1 MGLYSLYQTSV
12 FECNSCKKVNP
23 NAINVYSERNPKCDK
38 KADMWVGRR
47 AYLKD
52 YLKSKIAPDVMIVGQ
67 SPGFL
72 GCGFS
77 GIPFTA
83 EANAIADL
91 SIRNYHLTE
100 GKRQEEASAENVYK
114 VLREVAT
121 LKKTTV
127 AALSKKIIMTNAF
140 QCIPSDVTRRVLCKE
155 KKVLSAMSKNCI
167 DLLTQQIEEINPRCI
182 ITLGED
188 ALNSTMCA
196 LKIENKK
203 KPMGILVTTEVSFET
218 DSHIKVYPLLHPSPL
233 TKNHIA
239 SEKSRTRFIQL
250 LNQYL

>member
-1 MGLYSLYQTSV
+1 MGLYSVYQTRV
-12 FECNSCKKVNP
+12 FECNTCKKVNP

-52 YLKSKIAPDVMIVGQ
+52 YLDSRVTPDVMIVGQ

-91 SIRNYHLTE
+91 NIRNYHLTA
-100 GKRQEEASAENVYK
+100 GNRQEEVSAENIYK
-114 VLREVAT
+114 TLREVSI

-127 AALSKKIIMTNAF
+127 AALSQKIIMTNAF
-140 QCIPSDVTRRVLCKE
+140 QCIPSDCTHQALCKE

-167 DLLTQQIEEINPRCI
+167 DILKQQIEEINPRCI
-182 ITLGED
+182 ITLGKD
-188 ALNSTMCA
+188 ALKSIMCSFKIKST
-196 LKIENKK
+196 NKS
-203 KPMGILVTTEVSFET
+203 MGMLVTTEVSFET
-218 DSHIKVYPLLHPSPL
+218 DSHIKIYPLLHPSPL

-239 SEKSRTRFIQL
+239 AKKSRTRFIQL